1 MVYLNHIFVKVK
13 EQSHMRSRVKE
24 PIGKPVLVRS
34 SNKET
39 NKLIV
44 KKQRRML
51 NRIRKRRKHPHVGD
65 TRLINAFGTNDRMIF
80 IGSFD

>member
-1 MVYLNHIFVKVK
+1 
-13 EQSHMRSRVKE
+13 MRSRVKE

-51 NRIRKRRKHPHVGD
+51 NRIRKRRKHPRSGD
-65 TRLINAFGTNDRMIF
+65 TRLVNAFGTNGRMIF